1 MNLWIILAIVAVI
14 CLLNR
19 GPREERRS
27 PRHRRRRNSKYE
39 SHYDTDERFDRLN
52 ARITTLEEILLDRER
67 RLRDQF
73 RGL

>member
-19 GPREERRS
+19 GPRHQRS
-27 PRHRRRRNSKYE
+27 PRSRRRHSP
-39 SHYDTDERFDRLN
+39 ERPAEKDRDLEQLS
-52 ARITTLEEILLDRER
+52 ARVSTLEEILLDRDR

>member
-19 GPREERRS
+19 GPRHERRS
-27 PRHRRRRNSKYE
+27 RCRRTNSHDRAQPKDAE
-39 SHYDTDERFDRLN
+39 IDRLN
-52 ARITTLEEILLDRER
+52 ARVTTLEEILLDRDR